1 MNGVKTRTGDRR
13 HSVVLLMPVAAV
25 GAWNNPEPGWRVFA
39 WTRAALK
46 SHTGREYYQAQQR
59 QSEISELFNIRY
71 LAGVTP
77 KMRLVC
83 GGVTYDILD
92 VEDIEGRHAE
102 MNLACRAVV

>member
-1 MNGVKTRTGDRR
+1 MIKTPVGERR
-13 HSVVLLMPVAAV
+13 HFVVILEPISAL
-25 GAWNNPEPGWRVFA
+25 GEWNNPQPGWRVFA
-39 WTRAALK
+39 QARAALK
-46 SHTGREYYQAQQR
+46 SHTGREFWQAQQR

-77 KMRLVC
+77 KMRLVY

-92 VEDIEGRHAE
+92 VEDIEGRHVE